1 MNSPPAFQFYAR
13 DWLSGTKCRML
24 PPATR
29 AAYIDLLCLQWLDGR
44 IPGSDDLSAW
54 LTLNGYDPT
63 DLDMP
68 RLLALFPD
76 GQNPRLEKERR
87 KQAEHRK
94 KKADAGRK
102 GAKKR
107 WQSDSGANGSAMA
120 DPMANDS
127 PSSASASSP
136 AGTPSSVLS
145 EPATPS
151 VEKSESWNA
160 RLAPLARTF
169 GGENNVPDLLAWC
182 RDTCPSFDQAE
193 RVLVGGVHLR
203 ETGQLRDW
211 VKPGQSMGVAS
222 LRTSKGEGTPF
233 VRQAEAAYWHLQK
246 RKGPK
251 KPDTPGRLSIT
262 VSGAAAS

>member
-1 MNSPPAFQFYAR
+1 MSSPPAFQFYAR

-24 PPATR
+24 TPATR

-44 IPGSDDLSAW
+44 IPDSDDLPAW
-54 LTLNGYDPT
+54 LNLNGYDP
-63 DLDMP
+63 DELDMP

-76 GQNPRLEKERR
+76 GQNARLEKERR
-87 KQAEHRK
+87 KQAEYRK

-102 GAKKR
+102 GAKRR
-107 WQSDSGANGSAMA
+107 WQPDSSANGSAMA
-120 DPMANDS
+120 NGIANDG

-160 RLAPLARTF
+160 RLAPRARTF
-169 GGENNVPDLLAWC
+169 GGEKNISDLLRWC
-182 RDTCPSFDQAE
+182 RDTCSSFDQAE
-193 RVLVGGVHLR
+193 RVLIGGDYMR
-203 ETGQLRDW
+203 ESGQLSGW
-211 VKPGQSMGVAS
+211 VEPGEPMGVATLLS
-222 LRTSKGEGTPF
+222 SMGKGMPF
-233 VRQAEAAYWHLQK
+233 SRQAENAYWLLQK

-251 KPDTPGRLSIT
+251 KPDMPGRLSVT
-262 VSGAAAS
+262 VNAAAAS